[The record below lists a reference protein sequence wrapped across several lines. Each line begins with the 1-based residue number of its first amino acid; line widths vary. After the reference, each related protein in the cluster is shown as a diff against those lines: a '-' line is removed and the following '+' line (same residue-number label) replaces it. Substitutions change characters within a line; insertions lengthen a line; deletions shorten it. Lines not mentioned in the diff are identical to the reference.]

1 MEHSATT
8 STASVASGSSPT
20 SDQGDVDIK
29 YVAHTADSA
38 AVVSTAVPGSSDV
51 SGPSPAPGPASAPKT
66 STAGDK
72 SSAPPAS
79 GSVAAEVAAVTAAG
93 ASGDQPKQRRRRR
106 IFSCESCQRLK
117 CRCDYDPNL
126 QSCRRCQ
133 LLRIRC
139 SRQDQ
144 DRLEPLPRPLAIGQA
159 SEDRIRALEEALA
172 ETQAMV
178 KKLSS
183 CVLNIP
189 LDTHENDEESP
200 PTNTIDAGPERI
212 SDPADHAISSAPV
225 VVIRELG
232 SRWAMANRKR
242 KEYAMFDL
250 VGAQLLDAKTADE
263 LIKTFFEFRGQT
275 YHLDIPH
282 GLSSE
287 TMRAQSPFLHSVC
300 CLYAMTYVPE
310 VYATSLHQRV
320 YEKVRLSLGQILLT
334 SPLHLE
340 EIQGIFL
347 MSNNATAPSEN
358 GPEYIDSWM
367 LTGYCAEQAML
378 CISFS
383 TIVNNIKA
391 GQTTADDRAAIRL
404 WATICVHH
412 LRWAATTGR
421 PSVIPERYIEQC
433 NTLLSFYEA
442 TMQDGML
449 LAEIMLYSVLFQ
461 KLGHRPQL
469 DTSGVCLTFDPWKRK
484 WAHLLS
490 LQTASM
496 LQIGYNLACL
506 TLCVR
511 SLEDLGERISSS
523 TILSSPGNM
532 QESTPSSSGP
542 TSNSTIPTSD
552 PNDTRALLRLSVA
565 RSVQGVLETFLSM
578 PHAQKISSTT
588 NTLLAV
594 GYCSLILAHY
604 DAAHSHVSNEKCQEL
619 VFKYEEWCA
628 ATRGKEWAL
637 STARLARDLLIARL
651 QPSSA
656 VSERGGTNGSTNS
669 TSRRRAEYH
678 GNFSAA
684 HHRAMGMPPTA
695 HGAAHPAVSADPM
708 AIDSA
713 AAGSGV
719 PVGWDPDASHTAYN
733 FTQSDFPNIEDFFSG
748 GFLDF
753 PRH

>member
-1 MEHSATT
+1 MEGSAAT
-8 STASVASGSSPT
+8 SAASGSSPT
-20 SDQGDVDIK
+20 SDHGGSN
-29 YVAHTADSA
+29 YVAPIANSSA
-38 AVVSTAVPGSSDV
+38 AGLPTEGRPSTV
-51 SGPSPAPGPASAPKT
+51 SGPAAAASEGTNSAPGALPIL
-66 STAGDK
+66 
-72 SSAPPAS
+72 
-79 GSVAAEVAAVTAAG
+79 GSVAAEVAAVTAPGTA
-93 ASGDQPKQRRRRR
+93 GDQPKQRRRRR

-117 CRCDYDPNL
+117 CRCDYDSNL

-144 DRLEPLPRPLAIGQA
+144 DRLEPLPRPPVAGQA
-159 SEDRIRALEEALA
+159 SEDRIRALEDALA

-183 CVLNIP
+183 RFLNMP
-189 LDTHENDEESP
+189 LDVNDIDDESP
-200 PTNTIDAGPERI
+200 SAQAVDTGPERI

-242 KEYAMFDL
+242 KEYAMFDI
-250 VGAQLLDAKTADE
+250 VAAQLVDAKTAEE
-263 LIKTFFEFRGQT
+263 LIQTFFEFRGQV

-282 GLSSE
+282 GVSSE
-287 TMRAQSPFLHSVC
+287 TLRVQSPFLHSVC
-300 CLYAMTYVPE
+300 CLYAMTYVPDL
-310 VYATSLHQRV
+310 YATSLHQRV

-367 LTGYCAEQAML
+367 LSGYCAEQAML

-391 GQTTADDRAAIRL
+391 GQTTAEDRAAIRL

-449 LAEIMLYSVLFQ
+449 LAEIMLYAVLFQ
-461 KLGHRPQL
+461 KLGHRPHM
-469 DTSGVCLTFDPWKRK
+469 DASGTCLTFDPWKRK
-484 WAHLLS
+484 WSHLLS

-496 LQIGYNLACL
+496 LQIGYNIACL

-523 TILSSPGNM
+523 TILSSPSNM
-532 QESTPSSSGP
+532 QESTPSSCGP
-542 TSNSTIPTSD
+542 TSNTVTSD
-552 PNDTRALLRLSVA
+552 PNDTRTFLRLGVA
-565 RSVQGVLETFLSM
+565 RSVQAVLETFLSM
-578 PHAQKISSTT
+578 PHTQRVSSTT
-588 NTLLAV
+588 NTLLAI

-604 DAAHSHVSNEKCQEL
+604 DAAHSHVSDEKCKEL

-637 STARLARDLLIARL
+637 SIARLARDLLMARL

-656 VSERGGTNGSTNS
+656 VSERGGSNCGGGGRRVEFHGSF
-669 TSRRRAEYH
+669 A
-678 GNFSAA
+678 AA
-684 HHRAMGMPPTA
+684 HHRAPPMQPMTP
-695 HGAAHPAVSADPM
+695 GGAHPTDAM
-708 AIDSA
+708 AIDG
-713 AAGSGV
+713 AAGAVPAGI
-719 PVGWDPDASHTAYN
+719 PVGWGPDASHPAYN
-733 FTQSDFPNIEDFFSG
+733 FAQSDFPNIEDFFSG